1 MKSVARYWS
10 AGLSVLLGI
19 GVFLFWLLGYPYALT
34 YQEQY
39 QLFLFSSDYFVE
51 RISIAGGLSDYL
63 GDFVAQFYYVP
74 WMGALALAL
83 LAVAIQQLTMLN
95 GQRSKIEVRGAKTRS
110 TLHAPRSTIQLCRAF
125 AAVTP
130 DGRRERLA
138 DLSGGDGHGVAGF
151 AGIQQGE
158 MVLGGAAG
166 AVPLLGGGA
175 YVLALCGAARHSAR
189 MEMGMDAGMA
199 ARRGVCG
206 VCHGHAAVA
215 ARVGAVLHELLPHA
229 DADAAAHGYYTADH
243 CACCA
248 AVALQAEQ

>member
-95 GQRSKIEVRGAKTRS
+95 GQRGAVKGLRSTGTSTITSTGTSTLNTQHS
-110 TLHAPRSTIQLCRAF
+110 TLHAPRSTLNY
-125 AAVTP
+125 
-130 DGRRERLA
+130 
-138 DLSGGDGHGVAGF
+138 S
-151 AGIQQGE
+151 
-158 MVLGGAAG
+158 
-166 AVPLLGGGA
+166 
-175 YVLALCGAARHSAR
+175 AL
-189 MEMGMDAGMA
+189 
-199 ARRGVCG
+199 
-206 VCHGHAAVA
+206 
-215 ARVGAVLHELLPHA
+215 
-229 DADAAAHGYYTADH
+229 
-243 CACCA
+243 
-248 AVALQAEQ
+248 

>member
-95 GQRSKIEVRGAKTRS
+95 GQR
-110 TLHAPRSTIQLCRAF
+110 
-125 AAVTP
+125 
-130 DGRRERLA
+130 
-138 DLSGGDGHGVAGF
+138 
-151 AGIQQGE
+151 
-158 MVLGGAAG
+158 G
-166 AVPLLGGGA
+166 AVKGQRLRGG
-175 YVLALCGAARHSAR
+175 L
-189 MEMGMDAGMA
+189 
-199 ARRGVCG
+199 
-206 VCHGHAAVA
+206 
-215 ARVGAVLHELLPHA
+215 
-229 DADAAAHGYYTADH
+229 DH
-243 CACCA
+243 RP
-248 AVALQAEQ
+248 